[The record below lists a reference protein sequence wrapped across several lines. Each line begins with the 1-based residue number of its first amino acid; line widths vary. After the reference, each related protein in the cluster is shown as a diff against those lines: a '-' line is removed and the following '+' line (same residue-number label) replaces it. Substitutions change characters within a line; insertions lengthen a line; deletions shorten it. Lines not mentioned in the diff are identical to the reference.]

1 MSEALTTIRLNGELG
16 KKFGRVHHFA
26 VQSVA
31 EAVRAMS
38 VMIPG
43 FQAELMNSQDRG
55 MSYAVFVGK
64 ENIGEQQLRNTSG
77 GKTIKIAP
85 VLQGSKGGLLQTIL
99 GIVLIVVG
107 VWTENPALVSS
118 GIAMTAGGVL
128 QMLSP
133 QQNISSKNNP
143 ANGTSYNFSGP
154 TNTTVQ
160 GNPVPLL
167 YGEMIVG
174 SAVISAGI
182 FADDESLIAGAS
194 PTQAAFPSLD
204 GAYIPP
210 P

>member
-16 KKFGRVHHFA
+16 KKFGRLHRFA

-38 VMIPG
+38 LMIPG
-43 FQAELMNSQDRG
+43 FQSELMNSQDRG
-55 MSYAVFVGK
+55 VSYAVFVGK
-64 ENIGEQQLRNTSG
+64 ENINKDQLHNPAI
-77 GKTIKIAP
+77 GKTIKFAP
-85 VLQGSKGGLLQTIL
+85 VIQGSKAGALQTIL
-99 GIVLIVVG
+99 GAVLIVVG
-107 VWTENPALVSS
+107 LIITGGTFGVGAPFGSALIMMGAS
-118 GIAMTAGGVL
+118 MMAGGII

-154 TNTTVQ
+154 VNTTVQ
-160 GNPVPLL
+160 GNPAPLL

-182 FADDESLIAGAS
+182 FADDQ
-194 PTQAAFPSLD
+194 T
-204 GAYIPP
+204 
-210 P
+210 